1 MRSMLMTR
9 AARTLVELSGVKP
22 GENLLV
28 LTDTEKFSIGQ
39 LVAGVG
45 HEAGAKVTFMVQ
57 PAGKIH
63 GEELSPV
70 VAAAMKA
77 ADVVIAPVLKNIAH
91 TSARLEATKAGTR
104 VLIFP
109 EVTEEM
115 MLGGGIEADFVALR
129 PTVDKLAQR
138 INDAKVARLTN
149 GAGTDITMSIEG
161 RRGRSLNGFA
171 NTVDIAAPPGLEAST
186 APVEGTAE
194 GVVVVDGSIPGVGVV
209 RGEPVRIEVKAGRAV
224 SITGG
229 PVAEAFRELLAGLN
243 DPNVY
248 LVGELGIGMNPN
260 CVIRGNM
267 QDDEGMY
274 GTAHVA
280 FGTNKYI
287 GGTNVA
293 AGHYDVVIRKATL
306 ELDGELV
313 VKDGEVLV

>member
-9 AARTLVELSGVKP
+9 AARTLVDLSGVKP
-22 GENLLV
+22 GEHLLV

-45 HEAGAKVTFMVQ
+45 HEAGARVTFMVQ

-91 TSARLEATKAGTR
+91 TSARLEATKSGTR

-115 MLGGGIEADFVALR
+115 MLGGGIEADFAALR
-129 PTVDKLAQR
+129 PMVDRLAQKLHAAR
-138 INDAKVARLTN
+138 VARLTN
-149 GAGTDITMSIEG
+149 AAGTDVTMSIEG
-161 RRGRSLNGFA
+161 RRGRALNGFA
-171 NTVDIAAPPGLEAST
+171 NAVDIAAPPGIEAST
-186 APVEGTAE
+186 APVEGTAD
-194 GVVVVDGSIPGVGVV
+194 GLVVVDGSIPGVGVV
-209 RGEPVRIEVKAGRAV
+209 RGEPVRIRVKEGRAV
-224 SITGG
+224 SIEGG
-229 PVAEAFRELLAGLN
+229 SVGEGFRDLLASLN

-248 LVGELGIGMNPN
+248 LLGELGVGMNPK
-260 CVIRGNM
+260 CEIRGNM

-306 ELDGELV
+306 ELDGETV
-313 VKDGEVLV
+313 VKEGEVLV